1 MVVGPWARRVAAVAV
16 FVLATANA
24 AAGQNPDLALSP
36 AERDSI
42 LATYDQVFPIWGR
55 KAIERGF
62 LLPLPVG
69 LNINAFYMDQGIA
82 LSQLGLSTN
91 DNPTQPIDWIVL
103 GEAQSRVASLNF
115 RGDLWVLPFLNVY
128 GFGGKG
134 WTTTTVPVTA
144 PVEFTSEVEQTG
156 LYGGVGLTGTM
167 GIKHNWLAVDVNWS
181 WTDLE
186 KLDQPV
192 RGRIL
197 GFRYGRTVKLNPR
210 QRANFWIGTTN
221 QKFRTETNGS
231 ITLAEAIPPDV
242 ADSLRSQLQNYQ
254 SSPWYQ
260 ALGPAGKVIAD
271 SLVAGIMN
279 ADLGST
285 VVNYS
290 LDKKPADPWNMI
302 VGGSFE
308 LTRSW
313 HFRAEAGFIG
323 RVQGLLVLNYR
334 FGL

>member
-1 MVVGPWARRVAAVAV
+1 MTMASRLRRRSAWLAVLTVAA
-16 FVLATANA
+16 TTA
-24 AAGQNPDLALSP
+24 AAQNPDLVLSP
-36 AERDSI
+36 AERDSV
-42 LATYDQVFPIWGR
+42 LATYDQVFPILGR

-69 LNINAFYMDQGIA
+69 LNINSFYMDQGIA
-82 LSQLGLSTN
+82 LSQLGLSTGT
-91 DNPTQPIDWIVL
+91 DPTQPVSWIVL
-103 GEAQSRVASLNF
+103 GEAQSQVASVNF

-128 GFGGKG
+128 GMAGKG
-134 WTTTTVPVTA
+134 WATTTVPVTD
-144 PVEFTSEVEQTG
+144 PVQFTSEVEQAG
-156 LYGGVGLTGTM
+156 LYWGVGLTGTM
-167 GIKHNWLAVDVNWS
+167 GIKHNWLAVDVNWT

-192 RGRIL
+192 RGRVL

-231 ITLAEAIPPDV
+231 VTLAEAIPPDV
-242 ADSLRSQLQNYQ
+242 ADTLRNRLQNYQ
-254 SSPWYQ
+254 SSAWYQ
-260 ALGPAGKVIAD
+260 ALGPAGKLLAD

-279 ADLGST
+279 ANLGAT

-313 HFRAEAGFIG
+313 HFRAEAGFLG
-323 RVQGLLVLNYR
+323 RVQALLVLNYR